1 MVGERLRTERERQN
15 LSLRDIEKGT
25 SIRAHYLE
33 AIENGDFKALP
44 GEVYAKG
51 FVRNYATFLQM
62 DANAAVKE
70 FQEDL
75 HGAANAPEKGKN
87 AKAKDEPKK
96 TNLKKEEP
104 AKEPPKP
111 QEVPSQA
118 KPEESKEAKPETP
131 ASIPAS
137 PTPAPAQTQK
147 EKKDEHVAPF
157 EAYQE
162 DQVESS
168 HKKRNAVVALVLLVV
183 VICGAFFVLNNDA
196 SSEHGQPAK
205 PVQPVQQTQPPQ
217 QQQQQPQAQPAPAP
231 APAPQPPKPEGVELQ
246 LSFTDP
252 CWTQV
257 IVDGKN
263 EFEGTV
269 EGGKQLSFKGKN
281 EIKLTGGNAGGVT
294 ITVNGQNQGPLGEA
308 GQVVEKSFKAEK
320 PAADTQQGQ
329 AQPQPQPQQND
340 AAANANANAN

>member
-70 FQEDL
+70 FQADL
-75 HGAANAPEKGKN
+75 QGAANAPEKGKN
-87 AKAKDEPKK
+87 SKAKPKDEPKK

-111 QEVPSQA
+111 QEAQGQS
-118 KPEESKEAKPETP
+118 KPEASTEAKQETP
-131 ASIPAS
+131 ASMSVPES
-137 PTPAPAQTQK
+137 PTPAQAQE
-147 EKKDEHVAPF
+147 EKKEGHGAPF

-162 DQVESS
+162 EQADSS
-168 HKKRNAVVALVLLVV
+168 HKKRNAVVALVLLIV

-196 SSEHGQPAK
+196 SSEQGQPAK

-217 QQQQQPQAQPAPAP
+217 AQQQPQAQPAPAP

-269 EGGKQLSFKGKN
+269 EGGKQLSFKGKD

-320 PAADTQQGQ
+320 PAADAQQQ
-329 AQPQPQPQQND
+329 AQPQPQQAD
-340 AAANANANAN
+340 AAANANAN